1 MLLSR
6 LRTWV
11 AVTLGACGALAL
23 AVPAESPAKSP
34 VCTEAQSLPA
44 DAGTATATT
53 ATLCLINRER
63 TSRGLVGLRANG
75 TLAKAARTHAADMVA
90 NRYFSHDTLSG
101 VDFFT
106 RVKAAGYRARPSAGL
121 LVGENLA
128 WGSGVLASPEQIVRA
143 WMRSPGHR
151 ANILRPGFREIGLG
165 VVSGTPRPD
174 APLGATYASA
184 FGRRT

>member
-1 MLLSR
+1 MLHSK
-6 LRTWV
+6 LRVWA

-23 AVPAESPAKSP
+23 IAPDESPAKAPS
-34 VCTEAQSLPA
+34 CTEAKSLPA
-44 DAGTATATT
+44 DIGTATATT

-63 TSRGLVGLRANG
+63 TTRGMGRLRANG
-75 TLAKAARTHAADMVA
+75 TLAKVARGHAADMVA
-90 NRYFSHDTLSG
+90 KRYFSHDTPSG

-106 RVKAAGYRARPSAGL
+106 RVKAAGYRGRSAGL

-128 WGSGVLASPEQIVRA
+128 WGSGVLASPDQIVRA

-174 APLGATYASA
+174 APIGATYASA
-184 FGRRT
+184 FGRRTS

>member
-1 MLLSR
+1 M
-6 LRTWV
+6 WA

-23 AVPAESPAKSP
+23 IAPEESPAKAP
-34 VCTEAQSLPA
+34 ACTEAQSLPA
-44 DAGTATATT
+44 DIGTAPATT

-63 TSRGLVGLRANG
+63 TRRGLVRLRANR
-75 TLAKAARTHAADMVA
+75 TLARAARGHASDMVA
-90 NRYFSHDTLSG
+90 NRYFSHDTPSG

-106 RVKAAGYRARPSAGL
+106 RVKSAGYRAHSSAGL

-174 APLGATYASA
+174 APIGATYASA
-184 FGRRT
+184 FGRRTR